1 MVQTVM
7 KKIFPVLL
15 LVLLVSA
22 GAFGFWHWQGR
33 SGSKNFFRTVPVE
46 RGPFLATIAATGT
59 IEPEEVID
67 VGAQVAGRID
77 RFGLD
82 PRSTNANLW
91 LSLLTGWPRWDGT
104 TGLILGVLVPA
115 RSIDYGSP
123 VEEGTILAQLDS
135 SLYLSRVEKARADL
149 ERAQADLLQMTAKL
163 TQADRDWY
171 RAQELYN
178 RKAIAQ
184 SDHDLARANYDT
196 ALSSLNVGKAAISQ
210 ARAILREADTNLG
223 YTTIRSPVKG
233 VIVDRRVNV
242 GQTVVASLNAPSL
255 FLIAKDLKRLQVWA
269 SVNEADIGQIRPG
282 QEARFSVDAFPAE
295 EFYGA
300 VAKDQPRLN
309 AAMNQ
314 NVVTYT
320 VVVNT
325 DNSHGRLLPYMT
337 ANIKFLAQQQSDA
350 LLVAN
355 AALRWRPKLAQ
366 VAPDARKAFAAPGKQ
381 NRPSKSPSDR
391 YEPGTVWRVDGDFV
405 RPIRLGVGMSD
416 GTLTHVLAGDLH
428 EGTEVVVGED
438 RPDNG
443 GDDTNPFAPKIFG
456 GTKKQ

>member
-1 MVQTVM
+1 MRKALQL
-7 KKIFPVLL
+7 FL
-15 LVLLVSA
+15 LVLLLGA
-22 GAFGFWHWQGR
+22 GGLGFWYWQGR
-33 SGSKNFFRTVPVE
+33 SGPSNFFRTLPVE
-46 RGPFLATIAATGT
+46 RGPFLATIASTGT

-82 PRSTNANLW
+82 PRSANSNIG
-91 LSLLTGWPRWDGT
+91 LSLLTSWPHWDGT
-104 TGLILGVLVPA
+104 TGAVFGVLVPQ
-115 RSIDYGSP
+115 RTIDYGSP
-123 VEEGTILAQLDS
+123 VEEGTILAQLDA
-135 SLYLSRVEKARADL
+135 SLYQSRVEKARADL
-149 ERAQADLLQMTAKL
+149 ERAEADLMQMSAKL

-196 ALSSLNVGKAAISQ
+196 AVSSVNVGKAAISQ

-223 YTTIRSPVKG
+223 YTTVRSPVKG

-295 EFYGA
+295 EFLGT

-337 ANIKFLAQQQSDA
+337 ANIKFLAHQQSDA
-350 LLVAN
+350 VLVPN
-355 AALRWRPKLAQ
+355 AALRWRPRLTQ
-366 VAPDARKAFAAPGKQ
+366 VAPSARKAYAASGKQ
-381 NRPSKSPSDR
+381 NRPSKSPSER
-391 YEPGTVWRVDGDFV
+391 YEPGTVWFVDGNFV
-405 RPIRLGVGMSD
+405 RPVRLGIGMSD
-416 GTLTHVLAGDLH
+416 GTLTHVLAGDLR

-443 GDDTNPFAPKIFG
+443 SDDTNPFAPKMFG
-456 GTKKQ
+456 GSKKQ

>member
-1 MVQTVM
+1 M
-7 KKIFPVLL
+7 KRAFQLL
-15 LVLLVSA
+15 LLLLLLGAA
-22 GAFGFWHWQGR
+22 GFGVYYWYGR
-33 SGSKNFFRTVPVE
+33 SGAKSFFRTVPVE

-82 PRSTNANLW
+82 PRSASANIW

-104 TGLILGVLVPA
+104 TGLMLGVLFPQ
-115 RSIDYGSP
+115 RTIDYGSP
-123 VEEGTILAQLDS
+123 CEEDTILAQLDP

-163 TQADRDWY
+163 TQVDRDWF

-196 ALSSLNVGKAAISQ
+196 ALSSVNVGKAAISQ
-210 ARAILREADTNLG
+210 ARAILREAETNLG
-223 YTTIRSPVKG
+223 YTTIRSPVRG

-269 SVNEADIGQIRPG
+269 SVNEADIGQIKPG

-295 EFYGA
+295 EFSGT

-325 DNSHGRLLPYMT
+325 DNSSGRLLPYMT

-366 VAPDARKAFAAPGKQ
+366 VAPDARKAYAASGKQ
-381 NRPSKSPSDR
+381 NRPNKPPSER
-391 YEPGTVWRVDGDFV
+391 YEPGIVWTVDGDFV
-405 RPIRLGVGMSD
+405 RPVRLGIGMTD
-416 GTLTHVLAGDLH
+416 GAQTHVLAGKLN

-438 RPDNG
+438 RAENG
-443 GDDTNPFAPKIFG
+443 GDDTNPFAPKMFSG
-456 GTKKQ
+456 PKKQ